1 MLAIMAAVLGY
12 LAYLI
17 LITLKKTVENQT
29 TPLMRILT
37 NYLQV
42 ISTVLAFDSN
52 YPEVLNDMF
61 TPANTIG
68 SSSESFVSV
77 D

>member
-17 LITLKKTVENQT
+17 LINLKKTVENQT

-52 YPEVLNDMF
+52 YPEVLNDML

-68 SSSESFVSV
+68 SSSESFVSI